1 MKSDLLALST
11 IMLWGSLAALS
22 VSLAA
27 VPPLLM
33 TGLALLVGSLIS
45 LPLSRFR
52 LSSWKVPLSTLAI
65 GVYGLFGFH
74 FFLFAAL
81 KIAPPAQ
88 ANLVNYLWPVFIV
101 ALTPVFLRGFQLN
114 RWHLVAVL
122 LGFAGASIAILGG
135 QSFAD
140 FGEFFQADASLGYL
154 FALAAAVIWAT
165 YSLLTKRVA
174 AFDTA
179 AIGAFALVAGL
190 LALASHFVFEPT
202 SNLEGQ
208 DWLIIVLMGLGPL
221 GGAFYLWDAAL
232 KLGDTRRLGILA
244 FLTPLISTGLLLL
257 TQGQP
262 LTLSLATA
270 TALIIAAA
278 AAGQVA
284 AVRSKTILKSQ
295 EVGVPIA

>member
-22 VSLAA
+22 VSLSD

-33 TGLALLVGSLIS
+33 TGLGLLVGSLIS
-45 LPLSRFR
+45 LPLSKFR
-52 LSSWKVPLSTLAI
+52 LASWRVPLGTLAV

-81 KIAPPAQ
+81 KIAPSAQ
-88 ANLVNYLWPVFIV
+88 ANLVNYLWPVLIV
-101 ALTPVFLRGFQLN
+101 ALTPIFLRGFRLN
-114 RWHLVAVL
+114 LWHLLAVL
-122 LGFAGASIAILGG
+122 LGFIGAAIAILGG
-135 QSFAD
+135 QSLTELAT
-140 FGEFFQADASLGYL
+140 FFEAEASLGYL
-154 FALAAAVIWAT
+154 FALIAAVIWAT
-165 YSLLTKRVA
+165 YSLMTKRVP

-179 AIGAFALVAGL
+179 AIGGFALVAGL
-190 LALASHFVFEPT
+190 LALGSHVLFEPAAE
-202 SNLEGQ
+202 LAGG

-278 AAGQVA
+278 VAGQVA